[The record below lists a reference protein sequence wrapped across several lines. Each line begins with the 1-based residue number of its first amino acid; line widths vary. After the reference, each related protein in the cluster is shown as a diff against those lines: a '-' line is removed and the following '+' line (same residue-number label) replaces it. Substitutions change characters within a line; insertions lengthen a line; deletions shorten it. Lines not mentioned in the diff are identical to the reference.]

1 LDARATNRSED
12 PGRSQRRIVVLFV
25 LVLAAISLVAR
36 WVAVFT
42 EAINWDEFA
51 LLARSD
57 VTWRF
62 GQVMGGGRPGLVTI
76 GLMPFV
82 KDCTDSVQA
91 VVNARILWQ
100 FMTLAYLAGV
110 YFLVKRWFAFA
121 RQSSDGRV
129 EAVLATALLAFLPA
143 FVTWSIQVRTD
154 QAALAFA
161 VWGGVF
167 AMTPGA
173 VPAAIAGMLFAAGLL
188 CSQKAVYV
196 VGLVCVLYL
205 TAALSRAR
213 TARTSIGREL
223 RAALLRAGLV
233 AAAGAATLGLYFAL
247 VPESAKVMSAGHV
260 AASLDT
266 MSWYRARLG
275 YRAYTVHAARLWVHW
290 LLLAALTAWTV
301 QAWIKRDEAAAARL
315 ITCWAVLALGVAVA
329 IFHGSRLPY
338 FLMTAGLF
346 PAIALGIAAGP
357 TVQLAGERKTLAVA
371 GLVALLVVGSAPET
385 REILQGTQTLQRA
398 TMQLIHNG
406 ELAGMRGY
414 QVERALFCAA
424 DPEPIREM
432 FAPQIAK
439 FRQSGPRA
447 HEAFIEEFR
456 RRPIAYIVESYRMGQ
471 FPPSVQQFWEAHYVP
486 YSASLLVAGFR
497 IPRGSKDLPVEVLV
511 AGEYRWKASAY
522 PPEGSVRIDEVTVR
536 SGETVWLDAGT
547 HRVFPTDPRSF
558 GTLVLALPRTPMG
571 QMFPFYDPR
580 QVAQI
585 RSQQ

>member
-1 LDARATNRSED
+1 M
-12 PGRSQRRIVVLFV
+12 LFV
-25 LVLAAISLVAR
+25 LLLAAIALVAR

-62 GQVMGGGRPGLVTI
+62 GQVVGGGRPGLVTI

-82 KDCTDSVQA
+82 RDCTDSVQA
-91 VVNARILWQ
+91 VVAARILWQ
-100 FMTLAYLAGV
+100 GVTLAYLVGV
-110 YFLVKRWFAFA
+110 YFLVTRWFAAA
-121 RQSSDGRV
+121 RQASDGRV

-167 AMTPGA
+167 ALTPGA
-173 VPAAIAGMLFAAGLL
+173 VPAAMAGMLFAAGLL

-205 TAALSRAR
+205 TAALARTR
-213 TARTSIGREL
+213 TARGSAAQEQRSAL
-223 RAALLRAGLV
+223 RRAGLV
-233 AAAGAATLGLYFAL
+233 LAAGAATLGIYFAL

-260 AASLDT
+260 TASLDT

-275 YRAYTVHAARLWVHW
+275 YRAYTIHAARLWVHW
-290 LLLAALTAWTV
+290 LLLAALAAWTV
-301 QAWIKRDEAAAARL
+301 RAWARRDTAAAPRV
-315 ITCWAVLALGVAVA
+315 ITCWAVLALGVTVAVV
-329 IFHGSRLPY
+329 HGARLPY

-357 TVQLAGERKTLAVA
+357 AVQWAGGRRTLAVA
-371 GLVALLVVGSAPET
+371 GLLAVLVVGSAPET
-385 REILQGTQTLQRA
+385 REMLQGTQALQRA
-398 TMQLIHNG
+398 TMQLIRNG

-414 QVERALFCAA
+414 QVERALFCAK
-424 DPEPIREM
+424 DPAPIREM
-432 FAPQIAK
+432 FAPQIAQ
-439 FRQSGPRA
+439 FRRSGPRA

-456 RRPIAYIVESYRMGQ
+456 RRPIAYIVESYRMRQ
-471 FPPSVQQFWEAHYVP
+471 FPPSVRGFWEAHYVP
-486 YSASLLVAGFR
+486 YAASLLVAGFR
-497 IPRGSKDLPVEVLV
+497 VPRGSDDLPVEVLV

-522 PPEGSVRIDEVTVR
+522 PADGSLRIDGATVR

-547 HRVFPTDPRSF
+547 HRVSPTDPRSF
-558 GTLVLALPRTPMG
+558 GTLVLALPRTPVG
-571 QMFPFYDPR
+571 QTFPFYDPR
-580 QVAQI
+580 QVVQI